1 LSSFTGKFVTIH
13 VAKRPGMENVGL
25 LSSDTPTTE
34 DGEEDG
40 EVEKATEDDSYWD
53 SLTGY

>member
-1 LSSFTGKFVTIH
+1 
-13 VAKRPGMENVGL
+13 MENVGL

-34 DGEEDG
+34 ESAEDD
-40 EVEKATEDDSYWD
+40 EVEETTEDDSYWD